1 MLIRILLVVG
11 AIGLVYWYWVQGMP
25 PAKRRITHR
34 NALLFA
40 LGGVLVLLA
49 ATGRTHWLFGLL
61 GGLLPFAQRI
71 AMALLQAKAMQWLA
85 GAMSGPARQAGQQSE
100 VATGMMRMSLD
111 HASGRLDGEV
121 LRGDFAGRR
130 LSEMPFDDLLALLA
144 ELRAADPQGAALLE
158 SFLEREH
165 ATAWSASSR
174 QEGEQPSPPSIEQE
188 GEQPSPPS
196 IEFSEA
202 EARQILGVDAGADA
216 DAIRAAHRRLIQR
229 LHPDRGGSPY
239 LAAQIN
245 RAKELLLAKLG
256 EG

>member
-1 MLIRILLVVG
+1 MLLRLLLVVG
-11 AIGLVYWYWVQGMP
+11 AIGLVYWYWVKGMP
-25 PAKRRITHR
+25 PAKRPKAHR
-34 NALLFA
+34 NAALLA

-49 ATGRTHWLFGLL
+49 VSGRAHWLFGLL

-85 GAMSGPARQAGQQSE
+85 GAMSGPARQAGAAGQQSE
-100 VATGMMRMSLD
+100 VATGMLRMSLD

-121 LRGDFAGRR
+121 LQGDFAGRR
-130 LSEMPFDDLLALLA
+130 LSEMAFDDLLSLLA

-174 QEGEQPSPPSIEQE
+174 QEGEQPSPPSL
-188 GEQPSPPS
+188 
-196 IEFSEA
+196 EFSEA
-202 EARQILGVDAGADA
+202 EARQILGVDEGADA
-216 DAIRAAHRRLIQR
+216 ATIRAAHRRLIQR

-245 RAKELLLAKLG
+245 RAKELLLARLG
-256 EG
+256 EK